1 MTEKYSIR
9 PAIFHLWIFL
19 LFFSGCASTEPS
31 KFYTLT
37 SIKIQDT
44 IQEHASQAERYT
56 VAVGPITIPDY
67 LDRPQI
73 MTRSSTYE
81 FHIAEFDRWAGSLK
95 EDITRVVAENLS
107 VMLSQD
113 HIHVYPWKW
122 GMTAKYQVLLDLMRF
137 DAIPDGNIFL
147 TAHWSIMDNEG
158 TQKLITLETNIREK
172 IQGQDYNAK
181 VAAMSK
187 ALEDLS
193 RNIAKAIKDAGLGA
207 VQ

>member
-1 MTEKYSIR
+1 MIQKYYIR
-9 PAIFHLWIFL
+9 LTIFNLWIFL
-19 LFFSGCASTEPS
+19 MFFFGCASTEPS
-31 KFYTLT
+31 KFYTLN

-44 IQEHASQAERYT
+44 IQEYASQAGRYT
-56 VAVGPITIPDY
+56 VAVGPVTIPDY

-73 MTRSSTYE
+73 VTRSSTYE

-107 VMLSQD
+107 VMMSQD

-137 DAIPDGNIFL
+137 DAIPGGNIIL
-147 TAHWSIMDNEG
+147 TAYWSIVDSEG
-158 TQKLITLETNIREK
+158 KQTLMTLETNIREK

-187 ALEDLS
+187 AIEGLS
-193 RNIAKAIKDAGLGA
+193 RDIAKAIKDAGLGA
-207 VQ
+207 VK